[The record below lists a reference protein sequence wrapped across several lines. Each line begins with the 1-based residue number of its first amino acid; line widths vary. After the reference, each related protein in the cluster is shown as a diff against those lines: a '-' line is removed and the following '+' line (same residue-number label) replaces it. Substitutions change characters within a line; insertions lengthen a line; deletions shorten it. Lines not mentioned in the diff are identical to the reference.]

1 MDLFENDNVLQ
12 TFRNDIDE
20 IRNFRNI
27 GIGLSRRTKV
37 YNSRANPMDEFSEKD
52 FKNRYRFSKEN
63 MKKIINILRDDLSVD
78 NRGGS
83 IPVEL
88 QVMAVIRYWG
98 RHEIQEDCAEIHGMS
113 QQTLSRIC
121 KRVAIALASKS
132 SLYIK
137 MPSSIIEETETIRKF
152 QSICGFPHVIGAID
166 CTHIKIRKV
175 GGDAGQYYVNRKGQ
189 YSINVQ
195 IVCNADLKIC
205 DIVSHWRGSTHD
217 ARIWRES
224 SLKIRFE
231 ENEFKGK
238 LIGDSGYPCT
248 PYLFT
253 PVLRPRTE
261 SEQNYNNRHIRTRN
275 VIERCFGVLKQRFRI
290 LLEVM
295 RGSYTTIKTT
305 IVACAVLH
313 NLAIEFKDSIDYDL
327 TCRDADDDTENVEQ
341 SSNNAIHITRN
352 LFIENYF

>member
-1 MDLFENDNVLQ
+1 MRVCIICTNEDPKKEMKVKSRLILFLDPIIYVHVQSAKTCKEAWNNLEQALNDSGLCRRVALLRDLITTTLEESSVVVTICL
-12 TFRNDIDE
+12 R
-20 IRNFRNI
+20 
-27 GIGLSRRTKV
+27 RRTKV

-52 FKNRYRFSKEN
+52 FKNHYRFSKEN
-63 MKKIINILRDDLSVD
+63 MKKIVNILRDDLSAG

-98 RHEIQEDCAEIHGMS
+98 RHEIQEDCAEINGMS
-113 QQTLSRIC
+113 QQTPSRIC

-132 SLYIK
+132 SIYIK

-224 SLKIRFE
+224 SIKIRFE

-261 SEQNYNNRHIRTRN
+261 SE
-275 VIERCFGVLKQRFRI
+275 L
-290 LLEVM
+290 
-295 RGSYTTIKTT
+295 
-305 IVACAVLH
+305 
-313 NLAIEFKDSIDYDL
+313 
-327 TCRDADDDTENVEQ
+327 
-341 SSNNAIHITRN
+341 
-352 LFIENYF
+352 